1 MQTVEQR
8 LQDVFA
14 VVFPDLSPEQLRS
27 ASQDSVESWDSVA
40 AITLMNLI
48 EEAFGVEMDFGEVAE
63 LTTFSQIA
71 DYLKGKLTH
80 TAA

>member
-8 LQDVFA
+8 LESVFE
-14 VVFPDLSPEQLRS
+14 VVFPDLSPEKIRA
-27 ASQDSVESWDSVA
+27 ASQETVETWDSVA

-48 EEAFGVEMDFGEVAE
+48 EEAFGVEMDFGDVAD

-71 DYLKGKLTH
+71 EYLKGKLTH
-80 TAA
+80 TAV